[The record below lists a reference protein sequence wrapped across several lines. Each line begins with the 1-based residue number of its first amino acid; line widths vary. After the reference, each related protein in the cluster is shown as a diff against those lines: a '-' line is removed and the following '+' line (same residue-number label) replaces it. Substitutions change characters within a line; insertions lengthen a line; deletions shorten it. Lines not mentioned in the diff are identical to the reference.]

1 MTAAASQNALQ
12 AQIRD
17 TRAHIGTLISEL
29 QKRYVIVD
37 GSEYDRL
44 RELQEDQKAD
54 IVDKL
59 VYIAAMKA
67 TAHEPEH
74 PLEAHTLTRYLSQ

>member
-54 IVDKL
+54 VIDKV
-59 VYIAAMKA
+59 VYIAAMA
-67 TAHEPEH
+67 GQHEPEH
-74 PLEAHTLTRYLSQ
+74 PIEAHTIERYLTQ